1 MISII
6 PKLSKV
12 KKMKKMVLI
21 LLALASLSFAE
32 ETKKE
37 DCKEYLKRGDD
48 RLNTRNDPQGELKAT
63 AFYLRYQ
70 ICKDLEKEQTKEG
83 KK

>member
-1 MISII
+1 
-6 PKLSKV
+6 
-12 KKMKKMVLI
+12 MKKMVLI

-37 DCKEYLKRGDD
+37 DCKVYLERGDD
-48 RLNTRNDPQGELKAT
+48 LLKGDPKAVSY
-63 AFYLRYQ
+63 YLRYQ

>member
-1 MISII
+1 
-6 PKLSKV
+6 
-12 KKMKKMVLI
+12 MKKMVLI

-37 DCKEYLKRGDD
+37 DCKEYLKSGDYY
-48 RLNTRNDPQGELKAT
+48 LNNRDVQDAKLKAT

-70 ICKDLEKEQTKEG
+70 ICKDLEKEQAKEG

>member
-1 MISII
+1 
-6 PKLSKV
+6 
-12 KKMKKMVLI
+12 MKKMVLI

-37 DCKEYLKRGDD
+37 DCKEYLKSGDYY
-48 RLNTRNDPQGELKAT
+48 LNSSSSSNDPQVKLKAT
-63 AFYLRYQ
+63 PYYLRYQ